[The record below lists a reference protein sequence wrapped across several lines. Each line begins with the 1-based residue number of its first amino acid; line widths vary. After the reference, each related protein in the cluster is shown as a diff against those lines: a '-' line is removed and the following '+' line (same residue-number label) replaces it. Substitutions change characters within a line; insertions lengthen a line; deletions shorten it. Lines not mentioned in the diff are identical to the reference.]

1 MLYTASNLNNIILF
15 QNFSF
20 LKSPENYFPLII
32 FGLSILILGYII
44 RVKQIKSTK
53 RKLAFLVEKRTKII
67 SKQKNQ
73 IAEQNRL
80 VKLERDKSDELLSN
94 VLPQNI
100 VQELKTKGQ
109 VEIKSYQNVSVIFI
123 DIVGFTKIAE
133 RNNPTYLVN
142 KLNKLFSEFDSI
154 SEKHNLEK
162 IKTIGDAYLA
172 VGGFGDHPE
181 LSSINCVSAALEIQ
195 LLMNK
200 LKEIAISKKKE
211 FWEET
216 PLYIFGII

>member
-1 MLYTASNLNNIILF
+1 MLYTASNLNNIIFF

-32 FGLSILILGYII
+32 FCLSILILGYII

-100 VQELKTKGQ
+100 VQELKTKG
-109 VEIKSYQNVSVIFI
+109 
-123 DIVGFTKIAE
+123 
-133 RNNPTYLVN
+133 
-142 KLNKLFSEFDSI
+142 
-154 SEKHNLEK
+154 
-162 IKTIGDAYLA
+162 
-172 VGGFGDHPE
+172 
-181 LSSINCVSAALEIQ
+181 
-195 LLMNK
+195 
-200 LKEIAISKKKE
+200 
-211 FWEET
+211 
-216 PLYIFGII
+216 

>member
-1 MLYTASNLNNIILF
+1 MLYIAFNLNNIILF

-20 LKSPENYFPLII
+20 IKSPENYFPYIV
-32 FGLSILILGYII
+32 FCLSILILGYII

-109 VEIKSYQNVSVIFI
+109 VEIKS
-123 DIVGFTKIAE
+123 
-133 RNNPTYLVN
+133 
-142 KLNKLFSEFDSI
+142 
-154 SEKHNLEK
+154 
-162 IKTIGDAYLA
+162 
-172 VGGFGDHPE
+172 
-181 LSSINCVSAALEIQ
+181 
-195 LLMNK
+195 
-200 LKEIAISKKKE
+200 
-211 FWEET
+211 
-216 PLYIFGII
+216 